1 MEIPNSFT
9 ADVTE
14 WRLTQAIDS
23 EPAAAH
29 ALQAS
34 LAFSAG
40 AGPCIARAARPNSE
54 NVGRRLR
61 LTKGRLWVRPGS
73 TPEAILA
80 VQVRGGKADFT
91 VESTLPSAQFDW
103 LLSLVDKL
111 SCNVQLEFALF
122 EPSLRLDAD
131 GRASR
136 ELAGS
141 RFWVTR
147 ACGADGIDRPLMV
160 SQGLASPNDPVE
172 SDTRYPRTQLERDAA
187 ELLARLLSL
196 QQPGTTTADST
207 AERQVDRLRDLI
219 AAAKGAND
227 GESATVPRSDAHP
240 EGSVSRNSSRPWKQQ
255 QSAAGDSQ
263 ATRVVAETTPH
274 ACSPTASPTQ
284 AAASA
289 PAMSAGGDDDNP
301 AAVVEAEIKAPRS
314 ITLPVWA
321 EHSGI
326 IGSKESSTPPQP
338 VRAHEAL
345 AAERFQGQSV
355 QPASLRGADEALGSL
370 APATLTP
377 EQTSAQTASSGSL
390 ETPLVGSLQ
399 AAQTL
404 PWNAVIP
411 VKRHEGDGTGLAEPP
426 PLPARATVHPHVNL
440 LALFGAK
447 FGRPRLGLSIA
458 ALLVLLVGGYWMF
471 DRSADST
478 TSSDVTLAQSAADAT
493 GPPLAVKLPPG
504 PDRIGST
511 PLISSL
517 PVSRNEVSGIP
528 SDTSAPSEHAGTE
541 DSYSL
546 LVLNAARLRALDSP
560 GQPAFSAE
568 SSEQQS
574 TGKMMRQASPRT
586 ARVVPSNKRVKG
598 GKRGGKVTGSNAPKE
613 TDFSPPIATVVAAPP
628 AVQSNAPAPLPIQ
641 ETQAPLPSL
650 AAALNPCSG
659 LRGLKHAQCESC
671 ENEGTASRRNCER
684 IVKIRYCSG
693 KWGDV
698 PDCPW
703 SWESS
708 DNSVDAVK
716 P

>member
-1 MEIPNSFT
+1 MEVPNSFT

-14 WRLTQAIDS
+14 WRLTQALDS
-23 EPAAAH
+23 DPTAAP

-40 AGPCIARAARPNSE
+40 AGPCIARAVRPDSE
-54 NVGRRLR
+54 NAGRRLR

-73 TPEAILA
+73 APNAILA

-111 SCNVQLEFALF
+111 SCSVQLEFELP
-122 EPSLRLDAD
+122 EPSLRIDAD
-131 GRASR
+131 FHSSR

-160 SQGLASPNDPVE
+160 SQGLAYRNGPVQ
-172 SDTRYPRTQLERDAA
+172 SDTRDPRTQLERDAA

-196 QQPGTTTADST
+196 QQPGTTTENST
-207 AERQVDRLRDLI
+207 AEWQVDRLRDLI
-219 AAAKGAND
+219 AAATDAND
-227 GESATVPRSDAHP
+227 AESATAPPPDDRSERSDSP
-240 EGSVSRNSSRPWKQQ
+240 STSRPLTQQ
-255 QSAAGDSQ
+255 QAAAGDSQ
-263 ATRVVAETTPH
+263 AERVVARTTSRV
-274 ACSPTASPTQ
+274 CSPTASPTQ
-284 AAASA
+284 AAARA
-289 PAMSAGGDDDNP
+289 PAMSAGRSNDE
-301 AAVVEAEIKAPRS
+301 AAVLEPEIDAPRS
-314 ITLPVWA
+314 ITLPAWA

-326 IGSKESSTPPQP
+326 VGSKESSTAPQP
-338 VRAHEAL
+338 VAAREAL
-345 AAERFQGQSV
+345 AAERFQGQPV
-355 QPASLRGADEALGSL
+355 QPASLRGADEAMGSL
-370 APATLTP
+370 APATLAP
-377 EQTSAQTASSGSL
+377 QQTSAQTASPGGL

-411 VKRHEGDGTGLAEPP
+411 VKRHEGDGTGSTAPP
-426 PLPARATVHPHVNL
+426 PLPARARGHPYVNL

-447 FGRPRLGLSIA
+447 FGRPRFGLSIA
-458 ALLVLLVGGYWMF
+458 ALLVLLVGGYWIF

-478 TSSDVTLAQSAADAT
+478 TSSDVASAQSAADAT

-504 PDRIGST
+504 PNRIGST

-517 PVSRNEVSGIP
+517 PVSRNEVSGMQ

-541 DSYSL
+541 GSYSV

-560 GQPAFSAE
+560 GQPAFLAD

-574 TGKMMRQASPRT
+574 TGTVKHQASPRA
-586 ARVVPSNKRVKG
+586 ARIAPSNKRARG
-598 GKRGGKVTGSNAPKE
+598 SNRGGKATGRNAPDGTE
-613 TDFSPPIATVVAAPP
+613 SSPPISTIVAAPP
-628 AVQSNAPAPLPIQ
+628 AVETNAPAPLPTPKAQ
-641 ETQAPLPSL
+641 TPLPVL

-659 LRGLKHAQCESC
+659 LRGLKHAQCEAC
-671 ENEGTASRRNCER
+671 EKEGTASRRSCER

-703 SWESS
+703 LWESS